1 MRGVA
6 PMTRRSFDVEGT
18 VLGLC
23 LVGLGTVLTLGT
35 LGRLDTLSTLR
46 TYWPLALVAW
56 GLLDLLALGLRRARD
71 RH

>member
-6 PMTRRSFDVEGT
+6 AMARRLFDVEGV

-35 LGRLDTLSTLR
+35 LGRIDALSTLR
-46 TYWPLALVAW
+46 AYWPTALVAW
-56 GLLDLLALGLRRARD
+56 GLVELAAFAIRRQRN
-71 RH
+71 